1 MKVLDLINESND
13 RDFENPLP
21 VDTQS
26 NGIWDLSDEIIN
38 ELLEQYKN
46 KNDITFNKPDGAIDS
61 TLLQKTIKDI
71 NRQVSTLEDVPIN
84 KILATE
90 KYLVKSHLDS
100 LVDGEGKPPLIY
112 KSGDT
117 YMVADGNHRVVAAYL
132 QGKKTIKSLVQDL
145 DRLAKQLNIK

>member
-100 LVDGEGKPPLIY
+100 LVDGEGEPPLIY

>member
-21 VDTQS
+21 VDTQ
-26 NGIWDLSDEIIN
+26 NNNIWELSDQIIN

-71 NRQVSTLEDVPIN
+71 NRRVSTLEDVPIN

-100 LVDGEGKPPLIY
+100 LVDGEGNHTLYTSQEIRIWSQMGITALWLRTY
-112 KSGDT
+112 K
-117 YMVADGNHRVVAAYL
+117 VRKLLHL
-132 QGKKTIKSLVQDL
+132 
-145 DRLAKQLNIK
+145 